1 MRAPWPGLKQRGCPF
16 FFWPSPNLNMFVH
29 THFNRTLAT
38 NHNSVPVLIN
48 SFLSV
53 QFTPFKSLFHDLC
66 TNLDFF
72 FDHLWKFSSHICLWI
87 FRFDTVWGL
96 SALNF
101 AHISCRRC
109 RLFAS
114 TTDPSFRASFSD
126 NKHGLPL
133 RISFLHFLSFKSLR
147 TRYKVGGECLV
158 WLAICDT
165 LTFAVCNSTIA
176 FYFLTTT
183 ALVFLSPLLNGLYID

>member
-1 MRAPWPGLKQRGCPF
+1 MTGIETKGCPF

-53 QFTPFKSLFHDLC
+53 QFTPFKSLFHVLC

-72 FDHLWKFSSHICLWI
+72 
-87 FRFDTVWGL
+87 
-96 SALNF
+96 
-101 AHISCRRC
+101 
-109 RLFAS
+109 S
-114 TTDPSFRASFSD
+114 TTYGNILHIYHVGDAVCLLLRQIQVSEHPFLITNTASHFEFSF
-126 NKHGLPL
+126 P
-133 RISFLHFLSFKSLR
+133 HFLSFKSLR